1 MHEHNMQGG
10 NTSGTAIN
18 VAHGLVPR
26 LIICPKY
33 CCGAGAMTRLSASLF
48 VLSASHPVPCLCAP
62 KHKKTPR
69 RCSPTKKVEF
79 LPSCLLCF
87 EAGSLLPKVH
97 FTQAHA
103 ANPLNP
109 KQNRRRRRSALQL
122 NFSWSLKRKSLKSLC
137 ISRTST
143 IFISRNSLAT
153 APARST
159 RYRTPD
165 RSSRLQ

>member
-1 MHEHNMQGG
+1 
-10 NTSGTAIN
+10 
-18 VAHGLVPR
+18 
-26 LIICPKY
+26 
-33 CCGAGAMTRLSASLF
+33 MTRLSASLF
-48 VLSASHPVPCLCAP
+48 VLSASHPVPVPCLCAP

-109 KQNRRRRRSALQL
+109 KQNAGVCPAIEFLMV
-122 NFSWSLKRKSLKSLC
+122 FKAKILK
-137 ISRTST
+137 
-143 IFISRNSLAT
+143 IFMYIKDIN
-153 APARST
+153 
-159 RYRTPD
+159 
-165 RSSRLQ
+165 